1 MTGTAQPTKQPIG
14 STAPRR
20 RAARCRECPLGAL
33 ATQTGGS
40 PISASRQAC

>member
-1 MTGTAQPTKQPIG
+1 MTGMAQATERPVSSALRQ
-14 STAPRR
+14 
-20 RAARCRECPLGAL
+20 RAAHRRECPLGAL